1 MKKNKKQRKLHS
13 YDIAQVGLICAVFC
27 IVCPIAFVVPISP
40 VPVSFSLVALYLS
53 VYLVGT
59 RKALMGCG
67 LYLLIGAIGIPVYA
81 GRGCAF
87 ILSVITPITAFLIT
101 GSSIMSALPIV
112 MVAVMAGN
120 AIYVWTF
127 DIMQKLWKRMFVSMV
142 GASVVKAVLMGGS
155 ISLLIL
161 PLLGPTVG
169 LPEKAIRTAQMTFS
183 LTQLIAGLL
192 GGVLLCLVWP
202 VIKKYKNEEE

>member
-81 GRGCAF
+81 GG
-87 ILSVITPITAFLIT
+87 
-101 GSSIMSALPIV
+101 
-112 MVAVMAGN
+112 MAGLGRLFGPTGGYLLGYLC
-120 AIYVWTF
+120 AVFIFGKFVEGKTA
-127 DIMQKLWKRMFVSMV
+127 KWKQV
-142 GASVVKAVLMGGS
+142 GAMVLG
-155 ISLLIL
+155 
-161 PLLGPTVG
+161 
-169 LPEKAIRTAQMTFS
+169 
-183 LTQLIAGLL
+183 
-192 GGVLLCLVWP
+192 LLCLYVTGTTWLMLQTGLSVREAIIAGVVP
-202 VIKKYKNEEE
+202 YVIADGVKIVFTVFLGDGIRKRIGKRA

>member
-67 LYLLIGAIGIPVYA
+67 LYLLIGAIGIPVFTGFQA
-81 GRGCAF
+81 G
-87 ILSVITPITAFLIT
+87 P
-101 GSSIMSALPIV
+101 SAL
-112 MVAVMAGN
+112 
-120 AIYVWTF
+120 IYW
-127 DIMQKLWKRMFVSMV
+127 DICARFLFLENLWKEKRPN
-142 GASVVKAVLMGGS
+142 GS
-155 ISLLIL
+155 KW
-161 PLLGPTVG
+161 V
-169 LPEKAIRTAQMTFS
+169 QWF
-183 LTQLIAGLL
+183 
-192 GGVLLCLVWP
+192 
-202 VIKKYKNEEE
+202 